1 MKDWNSAIRL
11 AYMSLLNSIGGGVKV
26 FYGMAP
32 DTQSSGDKYIVIST
46 ITSVENS
53 DKNSFDGNVSVL
65 LDIIALGNSVL
76 NVADSES
83 MVTSVKALINKEN
96 NPDLSPDFYCVSTE
110 MTSDEQLNV
119 ITSTKTVLRRLI
131 RFEHFIGQI
140 T

>member
-1 MKDWNSAIRL
+1 MKDWNKAIRI
-11 AYMSLLNSIGGGVKV
+11 AYMALLNTIGGGVKV

-32 DTQSSGDKYIVIST
+32 DTATSGNKYIVVST
-46 ITSVENS
+46 ITSNEDS

-65 LDIIALGNSVL
+65 LDIVALGNSVL

-83 MVTSVKALINKEN
+83 MVTSVKGLINSDI
-96 NPDLSPDFYCVSTE
+96 NPDLSPDFYCVSTN
-110 MTSDEQLNV
+110 MASDEQLNN
-119 ITSTKTVLRRLI
+119 ISSTQSVLRRLI